1 MTSSNDGAG
10 PDNTN
15 FLITFSATGTLSF
28 NWNYLTTDQD
38 GPLYDPFGY
47 TINGTFTQL
56 TNNAGLNSQSGAVS
70 FTVNA
75 GNVFGFR
82 QRSTDSALGPATTTI
97 TSFRAPVPGPIS
109 ALALLPL
116 AAVARYRHR
125 YQSLIKLR

>member
-1 MTSSNDGAG
+1 MGGAVAILASLALPAPAQAISFVNGFQGPFAPANWTQQLNGGSISTVGAPTSISLTSSNDGAG

-56 TNNAGLNSQSGAVS
+56 TNNAGLNSRICSEGE
-70 FTVNA
+70 T
-75 GNVFGFR
+75 
-82 QRSTDSALGPATTTI
+82 
-97 TSFRAPVPGPIS
+97 
-109 ALALLPL
+109 
-116 AAVARYRHR
+116 
-125 YQSLIKLR
+125 